1 MFIKFKPSTSNWA
14 GWRGVWNAVRT
25 CATAEAGSTPT
36 KPTYVSDWIVVDNTV
51 AGGWTANYDTTS
63 TSSSSTGLVGSMYCD
78 TPKTSIDG
86 GRQMHFDLYRS
97 STSSYGGVYFRSG
110 MRTSSQ
116 TSGTQYRNLTQSTGA
131 GTNNYA
137 YYWQRYNG
145 SPHSCEW
152 IVCAQAGHV
161 WVAKEEGSIRKIVG
175 MSKLSEGAE
184 FDYTAGSLHFPV
196 GGLYTGGTTTTSF
209 TYESYAI
216 NAFGIQ
222 NQDESYGKRFNQLI
236 NWSYPINVN
245 NNSSVTSN
253 YVWPVAGSHTNTY
266 NASPYNGTNAYL
278 KSTFD
283 SQGFDRN
290 SVNDVVFLNPLAGW
304 NPRSLSGIKLLGW
317 NRELSTADLRS
328 LHGQIMEAGG
338 KKYMIW
344 EQGKI
349 LWGLQL
355 N

>member
-1 MFIKFKPSTSNWA
+1 MFIKFKPSTSSWN

-25 CATAEAGSTPT
+25 CATATAGSSPA
-36 KPTYVSDWIVVDNTV
+36 KPDYIADWIVVDNSV
-51 AGGWTANYDTTS
+51 AGGWTANFDTTS
-63 TSSSSTGLVGSMYCD
+63 TGSSTTGILGSMYCD
-78 TPKTSIDG
+78 TPKTAVDG
-86 GRQMHFDLYRS
+86 GRRMFFDLYRAGT
-97 STSSYGGVYFRSG
+97 STYGGVYFRSG
-110 MRTSSQ
+110 MWTSTQ
-116 TSGTQYRNLTQSTGA
+116 TSGTNFRNLTPSTGNS
-131 GTNNYA
+131 TTSSYS
-137 YYWQRYNG
+137 YWMRSNS
-145 SPHSCEW
+145 SPQSCDW

-161 WVAKEEGSIRKIVG
+161 WVAKQESTYKNIVG
-175 MSKLSEGAE
+175 VSVLSEGAE
-184 FDYTAGSLHFPV
+184 FDYTAGALHFPV
-196 GGLYTGGTTTTSF
+196 GGIYSGGSGTSMN
-209 TYESYAI
+209 YESYSV
-216 NAFGIQ
+216 NAYGVQ
-222 NQDESYGKRFNQLI
+222 NQDESYGKRFNQLT

-245 NNSSVTSN
+245 NNNSVTNN

-266 NASPYNGTNAYL
+266 NAAPLNGDKAYL

-283 SQGFDRN
+283 AQGFDRN

-317 NRELSTADLRS
+317 NRELSTADLRG

>member
-1 MFIKFKPSTSNWA
+1 MFIKFKPSTSNWN

-25 CATAEAGSTPT
+25 CATAEAGSTPA
-36 KPTYVSDWIVVDNTV
+36 KPSYINDWIVIDNSV
-51 AGGWTANYDTTS
+51 AGGWTANYDTTA
-63 TSSSSTGLVGSMYCD
+63 TSSSTTGMVGSMYCD
-78 TPKTSIDG
+78 TPKTAVDG
-86 GRQMHFDLYRS
+86 GRRMHFDLYRGG
-97 STSSYGGVYFRSG
+97 TSSYGGTYFRAG
-110 MRTSSQ
+110 MWTPTQ
-116 TSGTQYRNLTQSTGA
+116 TSGTNLRSLTHNTGSTA
-131 GTNNYA
+131 NNYS
-137 YYWQRYNG
+137 YYWQRYNS
-145 SPHSCEW
+145 SPHSVDW

-161 WVAKEEGSIRKIVG
+161 WVAKEENGIRKIVG
-175 MSKLSEGAE
+175 TSVLSEGAE

-196 GGLYTGGTTTTSF
+196 GGLYTGGTSSTTFS
-209 TYESYAI
+209 YESYGV
-216 NAFGIQ
+216 NAYGVQ

-236 NWSYPINVN
+236 NWTGYINVN
-245 NNSSVTSN
+245 NNSSVTTN

-266 NASPYNGTNAYL
+266 NAQPANGQSAYL

-283 SQGFDRN
+283 AQGFDRN

-317 NRELSTADLRS
+317 NRELSTADLRG